1 MTVRQGYVC
10 GRCFYAEWLQAGNG
24 LWCRAQLRTVASD
37 SAPQYCRE
45 FRLARDLTSKPGS
58 GMVDVPNLASRN
70 RRLSLAPQGEEV
82 LSIILHVMPALHSVW
97 RVSILAGCNVRDA
110 VRPRRLC
117 KSRGALPL
125 PLFLSLNLARF
136 PWLF

>member
-10 GRCFYAEWLQAGNG
+10 GRCVYAEWLQAGNG

-82 LSIILHVMPALHSVW
+82 LSITACHACTAFSVARVYIGRVQRPGRREAPAALQEPGSVAPA
-97 RVSILAGCNVRDA
+97 SFFI
-110 VRPRRLC
+110 P
-117 KSRGALPL
+117 
-125 PLFLSLNLARF
+125 
-136 PWLF
+136 